1 MLVRVTR
8 EVPQLVVE
16 EVFLWVVEVLVRG
29 IVSGFLRLSESSGKT
44 SNTLSNSFLNSFS
57 IRLSLWTTLK
67 EKCGGGDEAFSS
79 ARVLSV
85 LNKEEIQ
92 EQIGGHM
99 ILRMDLKDGFE
110 GIDVNNF
117 GFVEEISGVSRS

>member
-1 MLVRVTR
+1 M
-8 EVPQLVVE
+8 
-16 EVFLWVVEVLVRG
+16 WVVEGLMRG
-29 IVSGFLRLSESSGKT
+29 TASGFLRLSESSGKT
-44 SNTLSNSFLNSFS
+44 SNKLSNSFLNSFS
-57 IRLSLWTTLK
+57 IRLSLWAALK

-92 EQIGGHM
+92 EQIEGHM

-110 GIDVNNF
+110 GIDINNF